1 LPNCTF
7 EVYHGAAAMRKKKPT
22 ETIFSIVF
30 KKGMA
35 DKNRLPLVH
44 VLSTLR
50 EIDSM
55 IREVGRKVQQE
66 AGVQNPDGDFGVE
79 LLAGPTG
86 LAFRKGSVEAAS
98 ALTKDIENGTETIRR
113 IIATTDIIEK
123 KRVISIDEY
132 RAPVVRRLAAI
143 VNFQEKDKTEISIRL
158 AFQGRIRERANFSE
172 RGVRAVR
179 SMSAPELAIE
189 AVTIY
194 GKLRGL
200 TDRSRGEQE
209 DDIWGELIEDKGEK
223 WRIKFHPTDLD
234 KAQKLFTKQVM
245 ASGDATY
252 FKVNFPRLDVKTI
265 VEDKQRDYVKAFD
278 RFAEE
283 YEDVFKE
290 RDPGKILNDIRG

>member
-1 LPNCTF
+1 MPN
-7 EVYHGAAAMRKKKPT
+7 KKPT
-22 ETIFSIVF
+22 ETVFSIVF

-86 LAFRKGSVEAAS
+86 LAFKKGSIQTAS
-98 ALTKDIENGTETIRR
+98 ALTNDVENGTETIRR
-113 IIATTDIIEK
+113 IITTTDIIEK
-123 KRVISIDEY
+123 KRVIPIDEY
-132 RAPVVRRLAAI
+132 RIPVLRRLAAI
-143 VNFQEKDKTEISIRL
+143 GSFQEKDKTEINIRL
-158 AFQGRIRERANFSE
+158 AFQGKIREHANFSE
-172 RGVRAVR
+172 RGIRAVR
-179 SMSAPELAIE
+179 RMSAAELTVE
-189 AVTIY
+189 SVTIY

-200 TDRSRGEQE
+200 TDQSRGERE
-209 DDIWGELIEDKGEK
+209 DDIWGEMIEDSGEK

-234 KAQKLFTKQVM
+234 KAKKLFTKQVM

-252 FKVNFPRLDVKTI
+252 FKTNFPRLDVKAI

-278 RFAEE
+278 RFSEG
-283 YEDVFKE
+283 YERVFKE
-290 RDPGKILNDIRG
+290 RNPEEILNDIRG

>member
-1 LPNCTF
+1 
-7 EVYHGAAAMRKKKPT
+7 MRKKKAT

-66 AGVQNPDGDFGVE
+66 AGVQNPDGDFGVQ

-98 ALTKDIENGTETIRR
+98 ALTKDVENGTETIRR

-143 VNFQEKDKTEISIRL
+143 GNFQEKDKTEINIRL
-158 AFQGRIRERANFSE
+158 AFQGRVRERANFSE

-209 DDIWGELIEDKGEK
+209 DDIWGELIEDNGEK

-252 FKVNFPRLDVKTI
+252 FKANFPRLDVKAI

-278 RFAEE
+278 RFVDQ

-290 RDPGKILNDIRG
+290 RDPGEILNDIRG